1 MEVIVDGQRNFKCT
15 GTPETVLELIRE
27 ISDFLHEQGRDIV
40 SVVCDGR
47 SVSPERIIGEF
58 ENLSPASVRRLEI
71 GSEDTSSMVNTCLSE
86 LVSTL
91 PELPAACRNLAEIF
105 HGESPEDGFEP
116 FEKLADIWSHI
127 KTRELLVANA
137 LRLDLSQYH
146 VNGLPVNTLPE
157 QLNSF
162 LEEAAQALRNGDCVL
177 LGDLLEYELAPRAEQ
192 EAAIV
197 ALLQE
202 HAPAKP

>member
-1 MEVIVDGQRNFKCT
+1 MDVIIDGQRNFECA
-15 GTPETVLELIRE
+15 GDQENVLEVVRAV
-27 ISDFLHEQGRDIV
+27 SDFLQEQGRDIV
-40 SVVCDGR
+40 SVVWDGR
-47 SVSPERIIGEF
+47 SVSPDRIVSEF
-58 ENLSPASVRRLEI
+58 ENLPPTSVRRLEI
-71 GSEDTSSMVNTCLSE
+71 GSEDTSLMVRTCLNE

-127 KTRELLVANA
+127 KTREMLVSNA
-137 LRLDLSQYH
+137 LRLDLAQH
-146 VNGLPVNTLPE
+146 CVNGLPVSTLHE
-157 QLNSF
+157 QLNAF